1 VRVFRF
7 WLFCLFRCVFLF
19 LCVLKNHIIHYFT
32 RAYIWRLSSFRSL
45 ESAMVTIGKWGGLR
59 DDLFFV
65 FITWLCVRNVHKVG
79 DHRFWAHIKRLL
91 FLLRI
96 LRNQA
101 LVKCV
106 KLSICCTF
114 NPVVCIFV
122 VTVVVLSA
130 TLELNMALDWSGD
143 QFGLMMFVILRAL
156 DLNRVEDRWAD
167 CELIFIFLVEHCVD
181 SKLCCCMKA
190 LKR

>member
-1 VRVFRF
+1 MRVFRF
-7 WLFCLFRCVFLF
+7 WLFCLLGCVDL
-19 LCVLKNHIIHYFT
+19 LVCVLKNHIIHYLSW
-32 RAYIWRLSSFRSL
+32 AYIWRLSSFWSL
-45 ESAMVTIGKWGGLR
+45 ESAMVTVGKWRGLR

-65 FITWLCVRNVHKVG
+65 FLTWLCVRNVHKVG

-91 FLLRI
+91 FFLRI

-114 NPVVCIFV
+114 NPVVCNSV
-122 VTVVVLSA
+122 VTFIVLSA

-143 QFGLMMFVILRAL
+143 HFRLMLFVIFRAL
-156 DLNRVEDRWAD
+156 DLDRVEDRWAD
-167 CELIFIFLVEHCVD
+167 CELIFIFLVEYCFD
-181 SKLCCCMKA
+181 S
-190 LKR
+190 